1 VVQTVQNYRDLL
13 VWQKAM
19 QLAVDVYRVT
29 RDFPDGERF
38 GLTTQLQRAVV
49 SVASNIAEGQGRK
62 TTPDFLRCLG
72 IAKGSLQEVQTQLE
86 LCCRLAYLDTQRHK
100 QLDAAT
106 EEVFRLLNGLVRSL
120 STVHCPL
127 PTDS

>member
-1 VVQTVQNYRDLL
+1 
-13 VWQKAM
+13 M

-49 SVASNIAEGQGRK
+49 SVASNIAEGQGRN
-62 TTPDFLRCLG
+62 TTPDFVRCLG

-86 LCCRLAYLDTQRHK
+86 LSCRLAYLDTRRHM
-100 QLDAAT
+100 QLDACT
-106 EEVFRLLNGLVRSL
+106 EEVFRLLNGLIRSL
-120 STVHCPL
+120 STVHCPP
-127 PTDS
+127 PTES